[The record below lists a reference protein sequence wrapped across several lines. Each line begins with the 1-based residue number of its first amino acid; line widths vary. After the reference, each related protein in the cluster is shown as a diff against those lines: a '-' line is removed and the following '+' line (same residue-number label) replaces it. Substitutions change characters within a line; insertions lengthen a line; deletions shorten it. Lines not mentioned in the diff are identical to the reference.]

1 VKYRWKTKPYRHQVA
16 AVKQALRALYKRG
29 SFALLMAPRTGK
41 TKTAIDIASIMHQKG
56 DVNRIVVVCPLS
68 VIDVWVNEI
77 RAHCPFRL
85 RITIWD
91 KDGRKELNLP
101 GWGEDVMDW
110 VILNYDAFSAPGAI
124 IGRSTITV
132 EVDGVMVE
140 KPGPVKRSRSRG
152 GRFTLM
158 KDIKRWQPHMM
169 ILDESHR
176 IKTPSARKTTAIWSV
191 AWKDDEPLIPFRM
204 ILTGTVLTKKKRV
217 FDIYSQWKFLNR
229 KSKLLWIKD
238 IEGKRHITLK
248 EFKEKYA
255 VWTERNG
262 YPQWLRNRVGPIE
275 GLRILLHKE
284 AFAITR
290 EECYDLPPKYPD
302 VLHFIPLVKS
312 APYYDQM
319 AEEMVAML
327 ESGEFTWA
335 KIPLVQRLRL
345 QQLTSGIAKTEPTD
359 TYPEGRLVR
368 VGSEKIEF
376 LQDLMEDFKENEEKV
391 VIGARFHGDIQA
403 IQDMCTRMKVPCFEL
418 SGRVGRAER
427 TSNIAEFTKMEGCAV
442 FIAQPAAG
450 SLGIDLSVAS
460 TLIWYSL
467 VDSWVDYEQFTD
479 RVALSPIAVR
489 VIYLLAEGTIDLLK
503 YESLQEDGD
512 VARKVTESPR
522 RLLRNFRNEPVA
534 R

>member
-1 VKYRWKTKPYRHQVA
+1 
-16 AVKQALRALYKRG
+16 
-29 SFALLMAPRTGK
+29 MAPRTGK

-56 DVNRIVVVCPLS
+56 DVNRVLVICPLS

-77 RAHCPFRL
+77 RTHCPFRF
-85 RITIWD
+85 RITVWD
-91 KDGRKELNLP
+91 KDGRKELDLP
-101 GWGEDVMDW
+101 PWGQDILDW
-110 VILNYDAFSAPGAI
+110 VIINYDAFSAPGAI
-124 IGRSTITV
+124 ISTSNQ
-132 EVDGVMVE
+132 DGE
-140 KPGPVKRSRSRG
+140 KVVKRSRSRG
-152 GRFTLM
+152 GRYEVM
-158 KDIKRWQPHMM
+158 KLLKRWAPQLG

-191 AWKDDEPLIPFRM
+191 AWKDDEPLIPYRM

-217 FDIYSQWKFLNR
+217 FDIYSQWKYLNR
-229 KSKLLWIKD
+229 KSKLLWIK
-238 IEGKRHITLK
+238 EGRTKRHITLK

-262 YPQWLRNRVGPIE
+262 YPQWLRNKTTEIE
-275 GLRILLHKE
+275 KLRRLLHKE

-290 EECYDLPPKYPD
+290 EECYDLPPQYPD
-302 VLHFIPLVKS
+302 VLHFIPLVQS

-345 QQLTSGIAKTEPTD
+345 QQITSGIAKTEPTEQ
-359 TYPEGRLVR
+359 YPEGRLVR
-368 VGSEKIEF
+368 IGHEKITF
-376 LQDLMEDFKENEEKV
+376 LADLMEDFKENEEKV

-403 IQDMCTRMKVPCFEL
+403 IQDLCHRMKIQSFEL
-418 SGRVGRAER
+418 SGRVKRNER
-427 TSNIAEFTKMEGCAV
+427 TQNIADFQKYDGCAV
-442 FIAQPAAG
+442 FIAQPSAG
-450 SLGIDLSVAS
+450 ALGIDLSSAS

-467 VDSWVDYEQFTD
+467 VDSWVDYTQFTD
-479 RVALSPIAVR
+479 RVALSPVAVR

-512 VARKVTESPR
+512 VARRVTESPR
-522 RLLRNFRNEPVA
+522 RLLRNFKNETVA
-534 R
+534 QK